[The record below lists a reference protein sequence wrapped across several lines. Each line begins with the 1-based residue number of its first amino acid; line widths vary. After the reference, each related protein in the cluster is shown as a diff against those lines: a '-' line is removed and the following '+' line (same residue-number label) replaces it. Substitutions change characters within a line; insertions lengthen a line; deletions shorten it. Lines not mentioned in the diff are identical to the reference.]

1 MTKEEANCI
10 SMLSSMDHIEM
21 IQGRIYCYDI
31 IPLEKRDELSNKLFE
46 VRKELEK
53 FYEKYAKD

>member
-10 SMLSSMDHIEM
+10 SMLSSMDLIEM

-53 FYEKYAKD
+53 FYEKICKD